1 MLACNED
8 MYESS
13 EEFEVRP
20 DLTTD
25 CGVSCLERLAKS
37 PYAFNEKNGIATFSQ
52 LFSSDPFH
60 TYM

>member
-1 MLACNED
+1 MLAGNED
-8 MYESS
+8 MHESS

-25 CGVSCLERLAKS
+25 CGVSCLGRLAKS
-37 PYAFNEKNGIATFSQ
+37 PYTYNGKNGIATFFQ
-52 LFSSDPFH
+52 LFLTDPFH